1 MSEEK
6 PKIKTFKINIYNIEF
21 KHPETKTYDFFTYPV
36 FAKNKSDAVKIIN
49 DQLSW
54 DEMDLKKSF
63 VKRAVL
69 SEKEIIRCEYT
80 VNEAFF
86 SIGGN
91 LVLVDDDDIINYE
104 YLIDKFIED
113 F

>member
-36 FAKNKSDAVKIIN
+36 FAKNKSDAVKI
-49 DQLSW
+49 SW